1 MDETRSGGVSSRNQL
16 EGTEKE
22 RPQGGRRGVWPKAL
36 VVLLLLAAIVAVVLV
51 KQSGKRRAEHGSAR
65 STAIQ
70 FSPDEILAT
79 VNAATM
85 TLAELENQLSSLLEE
100 FRSEYAGVKHEFLE
114 ELIIRKLLAQEAVRL
129 NVAES
134 AAYKE
139 AYSEH
144 DAHPG
149 HEEEA
154 LVRALLKTQVFD
166 QIRVSEEEVRDFY
179 DNNKGALPAGLD
191 FDTNKEN
198 LRDLVVQK
206 KQEEATN
213 KYISDLKQKAQIT
226 RNQRWIEAQLAL
238 FADNP
243 LDKALKTGR
252 PVVADFGR
260 GTCIPCKMMKPI
272 LEDLAK
278 EYRGKAEILIIQIDE
293 YAFVTRRC
301 GIRVIPTQIFYDSSA
316 NEVYRHQGFM
326 PKEDIR
332 EQLAKLGVK

>member
-1 MDETRSGGVSSRNQL
+1 MVNR
-16 EGTEKE
+16 TEFESEKDMNE
-22 RPQGGRRGVWPKAL
+22 KNGKGSPKSWHKL
-36 VVLLLLAAIVAVVLV
+36 VVSLLVLMAVVAVVLIKSSKGPQV
-51 KQSGKRRAEHGSAR
+51 KQQRQTPR
-65 STAIQ
+65 
-70 FSPDEILAT
+70 FSREEVLAT
-79 VNAATM
+79 VNGEPI
-85 TLAELENQLSSLLEE
+85 TLGNLEAEVEALPEE
-100 FRSEYAGVKHEFLE
+100 YRPEYSTRKHKLLE
-114 ELIIRKLLAQEAVRL
+114 ELITLKLLVQEAKRL
-129 NVAES
+129 EIAGS
-134 AAYKE
+134 PAYE
-139 AYSEH
+139 EELRGH
-144 DAHPG
+144 DAHPS

-154 LVRALLKTQVFD
+154 LRTALLKTQVFD
-166 QIRVSEEEVRDFY
+166 QVRVSDEDIRGFY
-179 DNNKGALPAGLD
+179 EKNKAELPPDLD
-191 FDTNKEN
+191 FNANKEH
-198 LRDLVVQK
+198 LRDLALQK
-206 KQEEATN
+206 KQDEAMNT
-213 KYISDLKQKAQIT
+213 YISNLKQKAQIT
-226 RNQRWIEAQLAL
+226 TNQRWVEAQIALA
-238 FADNP
+238 ANNP